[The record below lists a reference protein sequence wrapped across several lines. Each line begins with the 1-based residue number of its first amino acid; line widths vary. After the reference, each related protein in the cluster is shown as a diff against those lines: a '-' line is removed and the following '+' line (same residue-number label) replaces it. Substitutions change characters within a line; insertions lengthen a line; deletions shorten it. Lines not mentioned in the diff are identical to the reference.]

1 MKSEYA
7 KHRGVKPSAVSNW
20 NTKGLLVFAADP
32 SRPGK
37 QLIDVE
43 KTDLVLNGTVDQTRG
58 RPRSGDMEAAAQ
70 FGADAPAPSAPRS
83 VPMTAEAA
91 ARLEEVQERTLGRRI
106 ENERNLGRLISLAD
120 AERRAADRGR
130 MIRERVNSLVR
141 AHAERIAAESDP
153 RVVVSILQTEFDALF
168 NRVADEIEAEAR
180 AEADVDATLATID
193 AQVEAEGEDEA
204 VTA

>member
-20 NTKGLLVFAADP
+20 NAKGLLVFAADP
-32 SRPGK
+32 ARPGK

-58 RPRSGDMEAAAQ
+58 RPRSGDMDATHQAGGE
-70 FGADAPAPSAPRS
+70 APAPLTPRS

-141 AHAERIAAESDP
+141 AHSERIASESDP
-153 RVVVSILQTEFDALF
+153 RVVVAILGAEFDALF
-168 NRVADEIEAEAR
+168 NRIADEIEAEAR
-180 AEADVDATLATID
+180 AEAAVDDQLATI
-193 AQVEAEGEDEA
+193 AAEDDGEDSERIA
-204 VTA
+204 E